1 MPPSIS
7 QTYAQRV
14 RAGRLAADPAQLALA
29 DRLDRLA
36 ALLMAPGPAEKSS
49 TLDWLFGGR
58 RAPPCGLYIW
68 GDVGR
73 GKTMLLDL
81 FFKSVQLP
89 AKRRVHFHAF
99 MADVHRRL
107 YSWRLAHK
115 AGQVRG
121 EDPIAPVAAALAEDA
136 QLLCFDE
143 LAVTDITDAML
154 IGRLFAAL
162 FERGVVVVATANVAP
177 EDLYKDGLNRALF
190 LPFVSLLTARLE
202 VVHLAARTDFRLDK
216 LRAIAAYHVP
226 ADDAAR
232 ASLDRSFQ
240 ALSGSAAAREVV
252 LTVLGRPLHIGQ
264 AAAGVA
270 RMSFHDLC
278 EAALGPADYLAI
290 ARQFHTLILDAI
302 PVIREEQR
310 DIARRFILLIDS
322 LYDQH
327 VKLIASAAAEPAELF
342 LGGHGGEAQAF
353 ARTASRL
360 VEMRGEDYLGLA
372 HGRAD
377 SSAARDTRGIVE
389 T

>member
-1 MPPSIS
+1 VPPSIS
-7 QTYAQRV
+7 QTYAERV
-14 RAGRLAADPAQLALA
+14 RAGRLVADPAQQALA
-29 DRLDRLA
+29 DQLDRLA
-36 ALLMAPGPAEKSS
+36 ALLKERRLAEKSS
-49 TLDWLFGGR
+49 ALGWLFGAR
-58 RAPPCGLYIW
+58 RALPRGLYIW

-73 GKTMLLDL
+73 GKTMLMDL
-81 FFKSVQLP
+81 FFETVRMP
-89 AKRRVHFHAF
+89 AKRRVHFQAF

-107 YSWRLAHK
+107 YTWRLAHK

-121 EDPIAPVAAALAEDA
+121 EDPIAAVAAALAADA

-143 LAVTDITDAML
+143 FAVTDITDAML

-162 FERGVVVVATANVAP
+162 FEHGVVVVATSNVAP

-190 LPFVSLLTARLE
+190 LPFVSLLKTRMD
-202 VVHLAARTDFRLDK
+202 VMHLAARTDFRLDK

-226 ADDAAR
+226 ADEAAR
-232 ASLDRSFQ
+232 AGLDRSFQ
-240 ALSGSAAAREVV
+240 ALSGSAPVREVV
-252 LTVLGRPLHIGQ
+252 LMVLGRPLHIQ

-270 RMSFHDLC
+270 RMSFSELC

-290 ARQFHTLILDAI
+290 ARQFHTLILEAI

-310 DIARRFILLIDS
+310 DIVRRFILLIDS

-327 VKLIASAAAEPAELF
+327 VKLIASAAAEPAELY
-342 LGGHGGEAQAF
+342 LGRHGGEAQAF
-353 ARTASRL
+353 GRTASRL

-377 SSAARDTRGIVE
+377 SNAARDTRGIVE